1 MIAIVDRN
9 ASSGCGVF
17 AWGNNSMGQ
26 LGTESTES
34 SYSPKEISLKKSE
47 RFDEICAG
55 LDFSLGLARNSRK
68 VYMWGNIKY
77 YGSSTS
83 TSNQMHKAPILIKD
97 LESHKIK
104 HIFCSQ
110 TYAYVI
116 TESDEI
122 KAWGEWFYERA
133 KESLLCSNVLIIIL
147 YSSTNKPISS
157 LP

>member
-26 LGTESTES
+26 LGTENTES

-133 KESLLCSNVLIIIL
+133 KESLVNAGRHEEEEA
-147 YSSTNKPISS
+147 
-157 LP
+157 